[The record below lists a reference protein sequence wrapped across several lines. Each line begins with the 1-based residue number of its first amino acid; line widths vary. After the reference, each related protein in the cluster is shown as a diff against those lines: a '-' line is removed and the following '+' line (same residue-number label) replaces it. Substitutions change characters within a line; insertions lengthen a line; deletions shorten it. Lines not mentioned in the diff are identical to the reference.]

1 MLVKYVVVVGEEG
14 EDGAQLLLLEVHG
27 KLQQNPDRTKSIPTG
42 LDGSKPGLTAAKHS
56 TYNQDVEDVEDLE
69 HEVSH
74 DEDCASLTAVLEHSQ
89 VLAVV
94 LELLQWILNHLSP
107 EMLLKPFT

>member
-1 MLVKYVVVVGEEG
+1 MGKEG
-14 EDGAQLLLLEVHG
+14 EVDTHLQLEVHG
-27 KLQQNPDRTKSIPTG
+27 KLQENPDRIKSIPTG
-42 LDGSKPGLTAAKHS
+42 LDGSKSGSAAAKHF
-56 TYNQDVEDVEDLE
+56 TYSLVVEDLE

-94 LELLQWILNHLSP
+94 LELLQWI
-107 EMLLKPFT
+107 